1 MKKIYIAPSTV
12 LKIVR
17 AKQAMLAGSNRLYN
31 NGVGETAEFNPGTM
45 EGGNG
50 DDAAARGWTQSSSV
64 WDD

>member
-12 LKIVR
+12 LKTVR

-31 NGVGETAEFNPGTM
+31 EGTGTSDINPGTM
-45 EGGNG
+45 TPGDG
-50 DDAAARGWTQSSSV
+50 DDAAARGWTQSGSV

>member
-31 NGVGETAEFNPGTM
+31 NGVGETAEFNPSTM
-45 EGGNG
+45 IEGDG
-50 DDAAARGWTQSSSV
+50 DDAAARGFQHHSV